1 MNRAITAAAAV
12 TAAVL
17 LAGCSAASTT
27 PKTVSSGQAGQP
39 APTAAPSKATAD
51 AAGAFTAIAA
61 AVPSAKLGTT
71 VTAEN
76 DPNHLLGRP
85 NGYTSKITF
94 TDSRIP
100 AEQTE
105 GHEPDDL
112 ELGGSI
118 EVFPTAAGAKAR
130 ADYIQAAGKA
140 MPALGEY
147 DYVHGTAVIRLSQLL
162 TPAQAADY
170 EKAAA
175 TLP

>member
-1 MNRAITAAAAV
+1 MNRAAITTAAAAI
-12 TAAVL
+12 TAIL
-17 LAGCSAASTT
+17 LAGCSTDSST
-27 PKTVSSGQAGQP
+27 PKAAPSGQAGQP
-39 APTAAPSKATAD
+39 AAAPSKTSAD

-105 GHEPDDL
+105 GREPDDL

-118 EVFPTAAGAKAR
+118 EIFPTAAAAKAR

-147 DYVHGTAVIRLSQLL
+147 DYVHGTAVIRVSNLL

-175 TLP
+175 QLP